1 MGSSEKPLTPE
12 SQSEHEQ
19 VRREKLS
26 RIRESGVEPYPPAP
40 KRSHTVEQLRL
51 EFGQLPPEQATGK
64 VVTTAGRVHL
74 NRPSGKLV
82 FANITAGVGDIQLM
96 INSATA
102 GEAAVADWKSQID
115 LGDQVWVQG
124 EVITTK
130 TGELTIKVDSWRL
143 TSKALRP
150 LPDKHKGL
158 VDAEAR
164 VRYRYLDL
172 LDRPEARQMLE
183 MRSQVVAGLRDF
195 LASRGFLEVETPM
208 LQPIHGGALARPFVT
223 HMNAYDMELYLRIAP
238 ELYLKRL
245 LVGGVEKV
253 FEINRNF
260 RNEGADSSHNPEFT
274 MLEMYE
280 AYGDYNSMRVLTQEM
295 IKEVAKRVFG
305 AEVVRHV
312 HESGVDETD
321 ISGEWPVVSVYQKL
335 SEVLGVAITPLS
347 PVSELEKLAK
357 SAGVPVPSGAS
368 AAGVVTEL
376 YEQLLEKKTT
386 KPLFYSDFPVESSPL
401 TRAHR
406 EIDGVAERW
415 DLVAF
420 GAEIATGYTELNDPI
435 EQRRRFIEQASMR
448 AKGDAEAMVVDDD
461 FLRAMEHGMPPAGGQ
476 GMGIDRLMMM
486 LTGKGIRE
494 TVAFPLV
501 KPN

>member
-1 MGSSEKPLTPE
+1 MASSEQSLTPE

-26 RIRESGVEPYPPAP
+26 RIRDAGVEPYPPAP
-40 KRSHTVEQLRL
+40 KRSHTVEQLRA
-51 EFGQLPPEQATGK
+51 EFGEMPPEQATGK
-64 VVTTAGRVHL
+64 VVTTSGRVHL

-82 FANITAGVGDIQLM
+82 FANISTGANDIQLM
-96 INSATA
+96 INSSTA
-102 GEAAVADWKSQID
+102 GESAVADWKSQVD

-158 VDAEAR
+158 VDPEAR

-172 LDRPEARQMLE
+172 LNRPEARQMLE
-183 MRSQVVAGLRDF
+183 MRSRVVAGLRDF
-195 LASRGFLEVETPM
+195 LAGRGFLEVETPM

-280 AYGDYNSMRVLTQEM
+280 AYGDYDSMRVLTQEM
-295 IKEVAKRVFG
+295 IQEVAKRVFG

-312 HESGVDETD
+312 DESGSRETD
-321 ISGEWPVVSVYQKL
+321 ISGDWPVISVYQKL
-335 SEVLGVAITPLS
+335 SEVLGAAITPLS
-347 PVSELEKLAK
+347 SPAELEKLAK
-357 SAGVPVPSGAS
+357 VVSVKVPSDAS
-368 AAGVVTEL
+368 AASIVTEL
-376 YEQLLEKKTT
+376 YEQLLEKKTM
-386 KPLFYSDFPVESSPL
+386 KPVFYSDFPLESSPL

-406 EIDGVAERW
+406 AVEGVAERW

-420 GAEIATGYTELNDPI
+420 GAEIATGYTELNDPV
-435 EQRRRFIEQASMR
+435 EQRRRFVEQAGMR
-448 AKGDAEAMVVDDD
+448 AKGDVEAMVVDDD

-501 KPN
+501 RPN